1 MAMVKTL
8 GAKIAESFDTLK
20 VLRGIFCE
28 DLRPSPPKNLA
39 LPEVTKVPDIRVLI
53 NTPMFRARSSRW
65 QRWASYEE
73 LPGHAC
79 CGPILNIL

>member
-28 DLRPSPPKNLA
+28 DLRPNLPKSLA
-39 LPEVTKVPDIRVLI
+39 LPEVIKIPDIRIVI
-53 NTPMFRARSSRW
+53 GTPMFRARGSRW

-79 CGPILNIL
+79 CGTVGLF

>member
-8 GAKIAESFDTLK
+8 GAKIAESFDTLE

-28 DLRPSPPKNLA
+28 DLRPNLPKSLA

-53 NTPMFRARSSRW
+53 DTPMFRARGSRW
-65 QRWASYEE
+65 QRWTSYEE
-73 LPGHAC
+73 PSGHAR
-79 CGPILNIL
+79 CGTVGLF